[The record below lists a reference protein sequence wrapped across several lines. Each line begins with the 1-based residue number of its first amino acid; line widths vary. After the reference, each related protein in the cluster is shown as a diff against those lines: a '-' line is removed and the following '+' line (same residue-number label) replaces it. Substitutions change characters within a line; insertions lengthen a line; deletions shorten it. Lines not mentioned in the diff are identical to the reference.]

1 MVFKRPRGT
10 IDWYGNQLVQL
21 NEVADSL
28 KTLALRY
35 GFEEIVPP
43 TFESLDLFY
52 KSVGETTDVVQK
64 EIYTFVDKKGRQM
77 ALRPEGTSSVVRAYV
92 EEKMFAN
99 KAHATKFF
107 YFLNLFRY
115 ERPQSG
121 RWREFHQFGIEYLN
135 VTSHLN
141 DIECLIMAHEIIKM
155 FQLEKY
161 VTLKVNYLGNFH
173 QRQAWMEELKVYF
186 NDYYDE
192 LTPDSQQRLN
202 KNPLRILDDKVDGVK
217 DFVKNAPKLQKF
229 LTSEDQQIFQ
239 EILTGI
245 SSVGINYL
253 IDDSLVR
260 GLDYYTGLVFEF
272 VYLDPNTNSEITII
286 GGGRY
291 SDLVK
296 QTGGPDE
303 IGLGFAIGIERL
315 LTCLN
320 DTNYHFTTSSQID
333 LVLGFDSYQTTATCF
348 NLISELRNLG
358 LTVSIDY
365 GNFKKDKNAKYA
377 LKKQASYF
385 MFINQESLVNNTAN
399 IEELT
404 TNKLTTITLNAATIA
419 SKVGK

>member
-1 MVFKRPRGT
+1 MRNYAFKK
-10 IDWYGNQLVQL
+10 L
-21 NEVADSL
+21 NKIQVKWS
-28 KTLALRY
+28 
-35 GFEEIVPP
+35 
-43 TFESLDLFY
+43 
-52 KSVGETTDVVQK
+52 
-64 EIYTFVDKKGRQM
+64 KKG
-77 ALRPEGTSSVVRAYV
+77 L
-92 EEKMFAN
+92 
-99 KAHATKFF
+99 
-107 YFLNLFRY
+107 
-115 ERPQSG
+115 
-121 RWREFHQFGIEYLN
+121 W
-135 VTSHLN
+135 
-141 DIECLIMAHEIIKM
+141 AHEIIKM
-155 FQLEKY
+155 FHLEQY

-173 QRQAWMEELKVYF
+173 QRQAWMEELKIYF
-186 NDYYDE
+186 NNFYNE

-229 LTSEDQQIFQ
+229 LTTEDNQIFN

-245 SSVGINYL
+245 NAVGISYI

-272 VYLDPNTNSEITII
+272 VYLDPHTNSEITII

-320 DTNYHFTTSSQID
+320 DTNYQFRTTNQID
-333 LVLGFDSYQTTATCF
+333 LVLGFDSYQTTTSCF
-348 NLISELRNLG
+348 NLISNLRQLG

-377 LKKQASYF
+377 IKKQAHYF
-385 MFINQESLVNNTAN
+385 LFINNDSLNTNTAN
-399 IEELT
+399 LETLATNELT
-404 TNKLTTITLNAATIA
+404 TVTLDATAIA
-419 SKVGK
+419 KEVGK